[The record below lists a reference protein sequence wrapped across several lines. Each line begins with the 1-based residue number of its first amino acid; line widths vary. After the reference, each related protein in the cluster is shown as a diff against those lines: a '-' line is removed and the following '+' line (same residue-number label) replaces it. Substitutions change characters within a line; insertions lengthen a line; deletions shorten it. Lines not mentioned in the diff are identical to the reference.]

1 MAKEKKKALA
11 KAAAASPTT
20 ASTQSSWSLDDLFTP
35 QGALLAVGFCFF
47 LSGAFK
53 TLNGLYNE
61 IRFDMREQ
69 VLPPHLLSS
78 AELDRIHATLS
89 GDKFAFFGGWRKNI
103 TMLGGMNRAL
113 VNGEH
118 IILEEFFDVE
128 LATKYRAEL
137 KSGHAKGWF
146 KGEGP
151 IAFEA
156 TGIDMAAYADVGP
169 AKRCQTFRELHEKGG
184 AFQFKY
190 HAAQPHAEGASATLG
205 VSIDKTPAISRVT
218 RSMRSRSFID
228 AFGMLLSGQP
238 APTGFR
244 FNDPTVRVFAPGD
257 YTLLHTDRTSGGQN
271 GLSQHRA
278 LCMNYYLTESDWH
291 SEWGGGF
298 LWCGA
303 PKAANESSSNSAKAE
318 ETEAVRL
325 VPGFNRAN
333 LFVPTKSTSWHAVEV
348 VEPEATGLRLSFTS
362 WMALPAGW

>member
-61 IRFDMREQ
+61 IIYDMREQ

-89 GDKFAFFGGWRKNI
+89 GDKFAFFGGWRKNK

-151 IAFEA
+151 IPFEA

-257 YTLLHTDRTSGGQN
+257 YTLLHTDRAPHDDHASTGQRLEHALRQVELDVRDAFAPT
-271 GLSQHRA
+271 GHRVPDDLHVTDLPAVLREELVHLLLS
-278 LCMNYYLTESDWH
+278 
-291 SEWGGGF
+291 
-298 LWCGA
+298 
-303 PKAANESSSNSAKAE
+303 
-318 ETEAVRL
+318 RL
-325 VPGFNRAN
+325 VVETHDLRRRATVDTDSGRNRKMQIVYPCAR
-333 LFVPTKSTSWHAVEV
+333 
-348 VEPEATGLRLSFTS
+348 RL
-362 WMALPAGW
+362 PIKRE